1 MCSIADSAKLQSYK
15 EKALDI
21 IVIRLKK
28 KEKRKDS
35 RIFLH
40 SDGV

>member
-21 IVIRLKK
+21 IVIRFKK
-28 KEKRKDS
+28 KREKKGQQDLLA
-35 RIFLH
+35 F
-40 SDGV
+40 